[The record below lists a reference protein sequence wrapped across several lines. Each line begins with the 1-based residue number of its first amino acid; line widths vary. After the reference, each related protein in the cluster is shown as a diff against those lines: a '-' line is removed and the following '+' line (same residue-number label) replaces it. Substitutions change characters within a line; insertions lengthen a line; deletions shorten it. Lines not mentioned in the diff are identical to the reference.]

1 MEPGEKNVSRKD
13 GWDGNVQHIN
23 VSLLI
28 NCHAEA
34 EADTGKREQQ
44 VCTYMAEPMNIDDD
58 VPCATLSE
66 DNCSVAFGTASGM
79 VHIVAVNKD
88 WLHMNML
95 RREKLFTAHQEP
107 VLACAG
113 DRQLLTSSA
122 DRMRLWCTRT
132 GFCQKVFAHHGAMSV
147 AFDPKGCYFASAS
160 NDNVARVWRVDPAEH
175 FVSFFG
181 HLARLEVCL
190 FHPNGKYLA
199 TGSADATG
207 RIWDCEK
214 RTQMRLFRG
223 HKAPITV
230 MAYSVCGHYL
240 VSGGR
245 DDLII
250 VWDTTTER
258 ITCSLTQPNAK
269 IASIDFSY
277 CNNLLVVWSQD
288 CHLSPWEFQLLVK
301 CPEKKV
307 SSTRGTKASELA
319 LISTIQAC
327 KNGIFLQSGF
337 VGRDALIVIWTM
349 SSRKVIELS
358 PKAAEKKT
366 ALVKA
371 LETFTLN
378 VEK

>member
-1 MEPGEKNVSRKD
+1 
-13 GWDGNVQHIN
+13 
-23 VSLLI
+23 
-28 NCHAEA
+28 
-34 EADTGKREQQ
+34 
-44 VCTYMAEPMNIDDD
+44 MAEPMNIDDD
-58 VPCATLSE
+58 VTCATLSE
-66 DNCSVAFGTASGM
+66 DHCSVAFGTASGM

-88 WLHMNML
+88 WLHMNMV

-214 RTQMRLFRG
+214 
-223 HKAPITV
+223 
-230 MAYSVCGHYL
+230 
-240 VSGGR
+240 
-245 DDLII
+245 
-250 VWDTTTER
+250 
-258 ITCSLTQPNAK
+258 
-269 IASIDFSY
+269 
-277 CNNLLVVWSQD
+277 
-288 CHLSPWEFQLLVK
+288 
-301 CPEKKV
+301 
-307 SSTRGTKASELA
+307 ASELA

>member
-1 MEPGEKNVSRKD
+1 
-13 GWDGNVQHIN
+13 
-23 VSLLI
+23 
-28 NCHAEA
+28 
-34 EADTGKREQQ
+34 
-44 VCTYMAEPMNIDDD
+44 MAEPMNIDDD
-58 VPCATLSE
+58 VTCATLSE
-66 DNCSVAFGTASGM
+66 DHCSVAFGTASGM

-88 WLHMNML
+88 WLHMNMV

-122 DRMRLWCTRT
+122 PRHAAVVHTHR
-132 GFCQKVFAHHGAMSV
+132 
-147 AFDPKGCYFASAS
+147 GCYFASAS

-199 TGSADATG
+199 TGSADATA

-214 RTQMRLFRG
+214 RTQMRLFCG
-223 HKAPITV
+223 HKAPITA
-230 MAYSVCGHYL
+230 MA
-240 VSGGR
+240 
-245 DDLII
+245 
-250 VWDTTTER
+250 
-258 ITCSLTQPNAK
+258 LTQPNAK

-307 SSTRGTKASELA
+307 SSTQGTKASELA

-349 SSRKVIELS
+349 SSRKMQ
-358 PKAAEKKT
+358 K
-366 ALVKA
+366 
-371 LETFTLN
+371 
-378 VEK
+378 

>member
-1 MEPGEKNVSRKD
+1 
-13 GWDGNVQHIN
+13 
-23 VSLLI
+23 
-28 NCHAEA
+28 
-34 EADTGKREQQ
+34 
-44 VCTYMAEPMNIDDD
+44 MAEPMNIDDD
-58 VPCATLSE
+58 VTCATLSE
-66 DNCSVAFGTASGM
+66 DHCSVAFGTASGM

-88 WLHMNML
+88 WLHMNMV

-122 DRMRLWCTRT
+122 PRHAAVVHTHR
-132 GFCQKVFAHHGAMSV
+132 
-147 AFDPKGCYFASAS
+147 GCYFASAS

-199 TGSADATG
+199 TGSADASA

-214 RTQMRLFRG
+214 RTQMQLLCG
-223 HKAPITV
+223 HKAPITA

-269 IASIDFSY
+269 IASIAARQ
-277 CNNLLVVWSQD
+277 V
-288 CHLSPWEFQLLVK
+288 PRE
-301 CPEKKV
+301 E
-307 SSTRGTKASELA
+307 
-319 LISTIQAC
+319 
-327 KNGIFLQSGF
+327 GF
-337 VGRDALIVIWTM
+337 VH
-349 SSRKVIELS
+349 
-358 PKAAEKKT
+358 PKHQSKIN
-366 ALVKA
+366 
-371 LETFTLN
+371 LN
-378 VEK
+378 DSGIP

>member
-1 MEPGEKNVSRKD
+1 MRGPYPSWVDDSYKRRIENLKRIRTPEDLPERA
-13 GWDGNVQHIN
+13 QE
-23 VSLLI
+23 LLSG
-28 NCHAEA
+28 
-34 EADTGKREQQ
+34 ADTVEIFMARSTLNQFKMMPQERIHLDRPLPAPFAWAS
-44 VCTYMAEPMNIDDD
+44 VDAIPDWPFDRNKLPNLSTYIVEPMNIDDD
-58 VPCATLSE
+58 VTCATLSE
-66 DNCSVAFGTASGM
+66 DHCSVAFGTASGM

-88 WLHMNML
+88 WLRMNTL

-107 VLACAG
+107 
-113 DRQLLTSSA
+113 
-122 DRMRLWCTRT
+122 
-132 GFCQKVFAHHGAMSV
+132 
-147 AFDPKGCYFASAS
+147 GCYFATAS

-175 FVSFFG
+175 VVSFFG

-199 TGSADATG
+199 TGSADAIA
-207 RIWDCEK
+207 RIWDCDK
-214 RTQMRLFRG
+214 RTQMRLCRG
-223 HKAPITV
+223 HKAPPQ
-230 MAYSVCGHYL
+230 GYL

-258 ITCSLTQPNAK
+258 ITCSLTQPNAR

-288 CHLSPWEFQLLVK
+288 CHLSLWEFQLIVK

-307 SSTRGTKASELA
+307 SSTQSTKASELA

-337 VGRDALIVIWTM
+337 VSCDALIVIWTM

-371 LETFTLN
+371 L
-378 VEK
+378 